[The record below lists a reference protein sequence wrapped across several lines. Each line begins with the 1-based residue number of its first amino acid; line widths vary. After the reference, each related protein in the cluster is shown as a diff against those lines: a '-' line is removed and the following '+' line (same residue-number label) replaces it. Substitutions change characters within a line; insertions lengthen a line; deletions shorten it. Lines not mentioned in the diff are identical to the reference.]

1 MQVCCH
7 PAAEVRMRSR
17 RPPNTRLQ
25 LDFGGNQNL
34 ALCGSA
40 KAMRTT
46 NKMLARLVII
56 LATISTMT
64 GTASAHHKPGH
75 QIPPG
80 QMRKLYDPKSVVPAE
95 AESVCLVTTEI
106 AGDPYSDIIY
116 SEWLP
121 RAEAEAKA
129 NLGYSFIIYHPR
141 LNSAQGCAGF

>member
-1 MQVCCH
+1 
-7 PAAEVRMRSR
+7 
-17 RPPNTRLQ
+17 
-25 LDFGGNQNL
+25 
-34 ALCGSA
+34 
-40 KAMRTT
+40 
-46 NKMLARLVII
+46 MLARLVIV
-56 LATISTMT
+56 LATSATMT
-64 GTASAHHKPGH
+64 GTACAHHKPGH

-80 QMRKLYDPKSVVPAE
+80 QMRKLYDPKFVVPIE

-121 RAEAEAKA
+121 RAEAEAKV

>member
-1 MQVCCH
+1 
-7 PAAEVRMRSR
+7 
-17 RPPNTRLQ
+17 
-25 LDFGGNQNL
+25 
-34 ALCGSA
+34 
-40 KAMRTT
+40 
-46 NKMLARLVII
+46 MLARLVIM
-56 LATISTMT
+56 LATVATMT
-64 GTASAHHKPGH
+64 GTASAHHKAGH

-80 QMRKLYDPKSVVPAE
+80 QMRKLYDPTFVVLAE

>member
-1 MQVCCH
+1 
-7 PAAEVRMRSR
+7 
-17 RPPNTRLQ
+17 
-25 LDFGGNQNL
+25 
-34 ALCGSA
+34 
-40 KAMRTT
+40 
-46 NKMLARLVII
+46 MLTRLVIM
-56 LATISTMT
+56 LATIATMT

-80 QMRKLYDPKSVVPAE
+80 QMRKLYDPKFVVPAE
-95 AESVCLVTTEI
+95 AESVCLVATEI

-129 NLGYSFIIYHPR
+129 KANLGYSFIIYHPR